1 MYILS
6 KNANNKIMIK
16 DRKEKEIMTKAR
28 IRRGRVLI
36 AFFITGLI
44 AAGSGGYLYYIKHTE
59 PTQGI
64 FVYDPEMRK
73 EFACGHLYQSS

>member
-1 MYILS
+1 
-6 KNANNKIMIK
+6 
-16 DRKEKEIMTKAR
+16 MTKGKT
-28 IRRGRVLI
+28 RRTRVLI

-44 AAGSGGYLYYIKHTE
+44 AVGSGGYYYYNYRYKE

-64 FVYDPEMRK
+64 FVFDPEMRK